1 VKSLFSQVAR
11 CFTTLALCALPLS
24 AQTSDYDQP
33 YRPQV
38 HFSPSE
44 HWINDPNGLVY
55 FQGEYHLFFQ
65 YNPFGNQWGHMS
77 WGHAVSTDLLHWHE
91 LPVAIP
97 EHGNTMIFT
106 GSVVVDHGNT
116 SGFCTHGDCLVA
128 IYTGSTQTPEGIRQ
142 TQNLAISLDKGRNW
156 AQYPGNPVLDLKMAD
171 FRDPSVSWD
180 PVAHHWIMAV
190 SLPKEHKVRFYSS
203 TDLKQWTQ
211 LSDFGPTG
219 DTDGDWE
226 CPDLLR
232 IPAANSAKSI
242 WALKVGLNPGAP
254 QGGSGEQYFLGDFDG
269 KTFHQSR
276 LRGSHGWT
284 NYGKDDYCAIS
295 FNNLPKTEKPVLLG
309 WMSNWQYAAKI
320 PTFPYRGQMSLPRHL
335 SYIDDA
341 AGLALKQEPIV
352 APLRGN
358 SYELSAIST
367 NTSALYGGGPTLQA
381 PFELRVNFGHPT
393 DQVFG
398 IKVYS
403 DKEHWTEV
411 GFDTAKKQ
419 FYIDRTHS
427 GAAVSPDFPTRTNAP
442 LVASRPYDLTL
453 IVDRSSVEAFA
464 QDGTIAM
471 TDLIFPVAP
480 TLQVQIFP
488 ADAKPIQTEGQLW
501 ELKSIW

>member
-1 VKSLFSQVAR
+1 
-11 CFTTLALCALPLS
+11 
-24 AQTSDYDQP
+24 
-33 YRPQV
+33 
-38 HFSPSE
+38 
-44 HWINDPNGLVY
+44 
-55 FQGEYHLFFQ
+55 
-65 YNPFGNQWGHMS
+65 
-77 WGHAVSTDLLHWHE
+77 
-91 LPVAIP
+91 
-97 EHGNTMIFT
+97 
-106 GSVVVDHGNT
+106 
-116 SGFCTHGDCLVA
+116 
-128 IYTGSTQTPEGIRQ
+128 
-142 TQNLAISLDKGRNW
+142 
-156 AQYPGNPVLDLKMAD
+156 
-171 FRDPSVSWD
+171 
-180 PVAHHWIMAV
+180 
-190 SLPKEHKVRFYSS
+190 
-203 TDLKQWTQ
+203 
-211 LSDFGPTG
+211 
-219 DTDGDWE
+219 
-226 CPDLLR
+226 
-232 IPAANSAKSI
+232 
-242 WALKVGLNPGAP
+242 
-254 QGGSGEQYFLGDFDG
+254 
-269 KTFHQSR
+269 
-276 LRGSHGWT
+276 
-284 NYGKDDYCAIS
+284 
-295 FNNLPKTEKPVLLG
+295 
-309 WMSNWQYAAKI
+309 
-320 PTFPYRGQMSLPRHL
+320 
-335 SYIDDA
+335 
-341 AGLALKQEPIV
+341 LKQEPIV